1 MVRLRTALLAT
12 ILGVALLSPPVTAGA
27 EVTLQSLSAE
37 SAVVTWSSWL
47 PSFVAE
53 FDPASAED
61 CIAGRDKCATKTI
74 HEMSKRLDDLAP
86 SCSHNAIFSLAYLRI
101 TQGYAWIRDTRNA
114 DGTPHYA
121 DREGLN
127 FVVEVFA
134 RAYIHAYD
142 EWMSGGTPPTAWRM
156 AFEAAET
163 KQVNGNGDLLLGI
176 SAHINRDLPFVM
188 AASGLVSP
196 DGMSRKPDF
205 DQVNELLYRIS
216 PALNAELAAR
226 FDPSIRN
233 EDGGL
238 TDPAIFQ
245 LILGWRERAWRN
257 AEALVSAST
266 EAERELVAQRIELT
280 AETEAALLLA
290 SSTYQPPL
298 TGTEARDSHCATHYE
313 DPPPMAY
320 PFTPR

>member
-1 MVRLRTALLAT
+1 MARLRTALLAVMM
-12 ILGVALLSPPVTAGA
+12 GAALLSPSVTADA
-27 EVTLQSLSAE
+27 ELAIPSVSVET
-37 SAVVTWSSWL
+37 AVVSWSSWL
-47 PSFVAE
+47 PSFVDK
-53 FDPASAED
+53 FDPASVDD
-61 CIAGRDKCATKTI
+61 CIAGRDQCATKTI
-74 HEMSKRLDDLAP
+74 HEMDKRLGELAP
-86 SCSHNAIFSLAYLRI
+86 TCSHNAVFSLAYLRI
-101 TQGYAWIRDTRNA
+101 TQGYAWIRDTRNE

-134 RAYIHAYD
+134 RAYLHAYD
-142 EWMSGGTPPTAWRM
+142 KWESGGTPPGAWRI

-163 KQVNGNGDLLLGI
+163 KRVNGNGDLLLGI

-196 DGMSRKPDF
+196 DGKSRKPDF
-205 DQVNELLYRIS
+205 DKVNELLYRIS

-226 FDPSIRN
+226 FDPSMRN

-257 AEALVSAST
+257 AEALVSAPT
-266 EAERELVAQRIELT
+266 AAQRELVAQRIERT
-280 AETEAALLLA
+280 AESEAVLLLA
-290 SSTYQPPL
+290 SSAYTPPL
-298 TGTEARDSHCATHYE
+298 TGTEARDSHCATHYA
-313 DPPPMAY
+313 DVPPVPY
-320 PFTPR
+320 PFTPS